1 MNPPAVRQQV
11 EQGDAGELGFGFSC
25 SRERKNPLRLTAI
38 TPPTP
43 PELYFFFFSSFFS
56 SLLIGTRE

>member
-43 PELYFFFFSSFFS
+43 RNFSFFFLLFF
-56 SLLIGTRE
+56 LPR

>member
-43 PELYFFFFSSFFS
+43 RNFSFFFSSVFS
-56 SLLIGTRE
+56 SPLIGTRE